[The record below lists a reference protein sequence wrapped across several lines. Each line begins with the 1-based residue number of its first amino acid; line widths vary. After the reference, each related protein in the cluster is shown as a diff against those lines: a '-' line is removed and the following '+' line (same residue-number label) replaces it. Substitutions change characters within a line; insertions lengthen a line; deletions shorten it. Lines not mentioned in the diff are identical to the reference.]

1 MAKKEEKPKMGGARE
16 GAGRK
21 PKDGIGTSHVGIKI
35 NKEHLE
41 LINRLVEAKRFASK
55 SEFICK
61 AVKEKLRR
69 EGLL

>member
-1 MAKKEEKPKMGGARE
+1 MEEEKKPKQKGGRRE

-21 PKDGIGTSHVGIKI
+21 PKGAIGSQLMSFRMNKQHMALI
-35 NKEHLE
+35 KEHHSSLT
-41 LINRLVEAKRFASK
+41 
-55 SEFICK
+55 EFIDK